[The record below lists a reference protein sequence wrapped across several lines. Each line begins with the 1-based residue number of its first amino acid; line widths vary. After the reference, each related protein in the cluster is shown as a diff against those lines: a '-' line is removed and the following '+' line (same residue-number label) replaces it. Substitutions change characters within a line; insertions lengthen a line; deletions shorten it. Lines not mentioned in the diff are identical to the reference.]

1 MTRQAFYKK
10 GWEAEQRSMANA
22 IILKIVGE
30 IRAKMPRIGARKLHY
45 LLQDPL
51 KGHKIEIGRDRLLD
65 LLSDHGLLVR
75 RRKRYARTTD
85 SNHRFRKYTN
95 LIKELELVRP
105 DQLWVSDI
113 TYLTMKEGFCY
124 LSLVTDAYSRKI
136 VGYYLSRGLEA
147 DGCIRAMLMATAGRK
162 TPHQPLI
169 HHSDRG
175 IQYCC
180 NDYVRMLN
188 ANEIAI
194 SMALKGDPYENAIAE
209 RINGILKTEFN
220 LAETFEDFEQANS
233 AVNQSVRVYNEVRPH
248 GSCDY
253 LTPNEAHEKHGQL
266 SRRWKNYNR
275 PKLVEPIELSTY

>member
-10 GWEAEQRSMANA
+10 GWEAEQRSMADA
-22 IILKIVGE
+22 IILKIVNE
-30 IRAKMPRIGARKLHY
+30 IRIKMPCIGARKLHY
-45 LLQDPL
+45 LLQEPL
-51 KGHKIEIGRDRLLD
+51 KGHKIEIGRDKLFD

-95 LIKELELVRP
+95 LIKELDVIRP
-105 DQLWVSDI
+105 DQVWVSDI
-113 TYLTMKEGFCY
+113 TYITLKEGFCY
-124 LSLVTDAYSRKI
+124 LSLVTDAYSRRI
-136 VGYYLSRGLEA
+136 VGYYLSKGLEA
-147 DGCIRAMLMATAGRK
+147 DGCIRALLMAIAARK
-162 TPHQPLI
+162 NPALPLI

-188 ANEIAI
+188 ANEMGI
-194 SMALKGDPYENAIAE
+194 SMAKKGDPYENAIAE

-220 LAETFEDFEQANS
+220 LADTFDEFEQAS
-233 AVNQSVRVYNEVRPH
+233 AAVNQSIMVYNEVRPH

-253 LTPNEAHEKHGQL
+253 LTPNEAHEKHGL
-266 SRRWKNYNR
+266 LLHRWKNYNKF
-275 PKLVEPIELSTY
+275 KLQTTMNY

>member
-1 MTRQAFYKK
+1 MTRQSFYKK
-10 GWEAEQRSMANA
+10 GWEATQKSMAHA
-22 IILKIVGE
+22 IILKIVNE
-30 IRAKMPRIGARKLHY
+30 IRIKMPRIGARKLHY
-45 LLQDPL
+45 LLQEPL
-51 KGHKIEIGRDRLLD
+51 KAHKIEIGRDRLFD

-95 LIKELELVRP
+95 LIKELDVVRP

-113 TYLTMKEGFCY
+113 TYLTLKEGFCY
-124 LSLVTDAYSRKI
+124 LSLVTDAYSRRI
-136 VGYYLSRGLEA
+136 VGYYLSKGLEA
-147 DGCIRAMLMATAGRK
+147 DGCIRALLMAIAARK
-162 TPHQPLI
+162 NPDLPLI

-188 ANEIAI
+188 SNEMGI
-194 SMALKGDPYENAIAE
+194 SMAQKGDPYENAIAE

-220 LAETFEDFEQANS
+220 LAATFDEFEQAS
-233 AVNQSVRVYNEVRPH
+233 TAVNQSIMVYNEVRPH

-253 LTPNEAHEKHGQL
+253 LTPNEAHEKQGLL
-266 SRRWKNYNR
+266 SHRWKNYNKF
-275 PKLVEPIELSTY
+275 KLQTTNELLTY